1 MDQGVAAVIAA
12 GAGLVGAMGGAAVA
26 GIAAVRGARVG
37 AEKTARAMQ
46 NQVDAQAR
54 HVREDWLLQQ
64 RVDASLQFLSAY
76 DLYIPAARSFQA
88 ALSSPDGGSRQ
99 ALHDAVRTA
108 DRGLTVAYYRLRVFG
123 PADIQQSAGDLR
135 AAVSTLSEILV
146 EWELAVTAQEEEA
159 WRREE
164 TVTQRIV
171 DAANAHDAFTSRIN
185 EIVATLEVSHR
196 PATRSP

>member
-1 MDQGVAAVIAA
+1 M
-12 GAGLVGAMGGAAVA
+12 
-26 GIAAVRGARVG
+26 G

-46 NQVDAQAR
+46 SQVDTQAW
-54 HVREDWLLQQ
+54 HAREDWLLQQ

-88 ALSSPDGGSRQ
+88 ALSSPDSGSRE

-108 DRGLTVAYYRLRVFG
+108 GHGLTVAYFRLRVFG
-123 PADIQQSAGDLR
+123 PEDIQTSAGDLR
-135 AAVSTLSEILV
+135 AAVSALSESLV
-146 EWELAVTAQEEEA
+146 EWELSVAAQEEEA

-171 DAANAHDAFTSRIN
+171 DAANAHDAFASRIS
-185 EIVATLEVSHR
+185 EIVGTLEVSRR
-196 PATRSP
+196 PATRSQ